1 MSKIRRIRLKTK
13 KYIPIPGTS
22 PGSIQLYKDALK
34 PQITVYSYNS
44 DEFYSE
50 KIDSL
55 DELEIQIDKYKDH
68 YKWIEIKGIGDANLL
83 SFLEKNFTINKL

>member
-13 KYIPIPGTS
+13 KYIPVPGIS
-22 PGSIQLYKDALK
+22 PGSIQLYEDALK

-50 KIDSL
+50 KIL
-55 DELEIQIDKYKDH
+55 NY
-68 YKWIEIKGIGDANLL
+68 
-83 SFLEKNFTINKL
+83 